1 MNIKKTGNDDSLF
14 KDDGDSDD
22 ERLGR
27 PSYMKHLFKRHNFHA
42 EIDPWKNQSESK
54 TTTKTACFAVINEVF
69 KTFTKK

>member
-1 MNIKKTGNDDSLF
+1 
-14 KDDGDSDD
+14 
-22 ERLGR
+22 
-27 PSYMKHLFKRHNFHA
+27 MKHLFKRHNFHA